1 MRRASRVVVAFLVAT
16 LPALALAVDREA
28 EWKSRYA
35 VANEAAMQTD
45 LDTSRALFASLG
57 KDLEREL
64 KEAKAKSP
72 ASPETATAELWL
84 ASVYLNQSRH
94 AEAAP
99 LLQDA
104 YDIRVK
110 KFGEESEPVAEVLDR
125 LARMGSDEE
134 EGIALLNRALVI
146 REKVHGPV
154 HATIAANLRD
164 IGINR
169 LTVHKFRDA
178 EDAYKRAISIMEQV
192 SGRESLDVV
201 DPLYDLGWLYL
212 ATDREKESIPVYQRS
227 LAIVEKSVAADDE
240 KVADAL
246 EHLAYAYRNAERLN
260 DAEPLYV
267 RAVVIREK
275 HHGPKHLLT
284 LSPIGHL
291 KDIYDAQGRTEEA
304 DVMGRRLEP

>member
-1 MRRASRVVVAFLVAT
+1 MRPRAVLLVSFVLAAAT
-16 LPALALAVDREA
+16 CCAAADREA
-28 EWKSRYA
+28 GWKSRYDT
-35 VANEAAMQTD
+35 ANEAAMQTD
-45 LDTSRALFASLG
+45 LETSRALFASLG
-57 KDLEREL
+57 NELEREL
-64 KEAKAKSP
+64 KDAKAKSP
-72 ASPETATAELWL
+72 ASAETATAEVWL
-84 ASVYLNQSRH
+84 ASVYLNQGRH
-94 AEAAP
+94 AQAAP

-104 YDIRVK
+104 YEIRVK

-125 LARMGSDEE
+125 LARLGHDEE
-134 EGIALLNRALVI
+134 EAIALLERALAI

-154 HATIAANLRD
+154 HPTIAANLHD

-169 LTVHKFRDA
+169 LTVHKYRDA
-178 EDAYKRAISIMEQV
+178 EAAYKRAIAIMEQV
-192 SGRESLDVV
+192 SGRESIDVV
-201 DPLYDLGWLYL
+201 EPLYDLAWLYL
-212 ATDREKESIPVYQRS
+212 ASDREKEAIPVYQRA
-227 LAIVEKSVAADDE
+227 LAIVEKSVAADDD

-246 EHLAYAYRNAERLN
+246 EHLGYAYRNAERLN

>member
-1 MRRASRVVVAFLVAT
+1 MRPRAVLLASFFLVAAT
-16 LPALALAVDREA
+16 SFAGADREA

-35 VANEAAMQTD
+35 AANEAAMQTD
-45 LDTSRALFASLG
+45 LDTARALFASLG

-72 ASPETATAELWL
+72 AGAETATAEVWL

-99 LLQDA
+99 LLQSA
-104 YDIRVK
+104 YEIRVK

-125 LARMGSDEE
+125 LARLGNDEE
-134 EGIALLNRALVI
+134 EAIALHNRALAI

-154 HATIAANLRD
+154 HPAIAANLHD

-169 LTVHKFRDA
+169 LTVHKYRDA
-178 EDAYKRAISIMEQV
+178 EAAYKRAISIMEQV
-192 SGRESLDVV
+192 SGRESIDVV
-201 DPLYDLGWLYL
+201 EPLYDLAWLYL
-212 ATDREKESIPVYQRS
+212 ATDREKEAIPLYQRAV
-227 LAIVEKSVAADDE
+227 AIVEKSAAADDDRL
-240 KVADAL
+240 ADAL
-246 EHLAYAYRNAERLN
+246 EHLAYAYRNAERLS